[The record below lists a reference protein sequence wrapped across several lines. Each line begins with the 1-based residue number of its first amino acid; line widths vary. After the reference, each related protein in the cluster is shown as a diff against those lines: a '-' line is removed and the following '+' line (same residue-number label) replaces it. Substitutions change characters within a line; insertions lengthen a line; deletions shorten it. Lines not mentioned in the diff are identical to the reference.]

1 MLAVFHQHVLS
12 KHILSSVFGFDRKS
26 TVNSYIVGRVNDA
39 KRSLVVARCEKGIGF
54 LKEPLFHQGC

>member
-12 KHILSSVFGFDRKS
+12 KHILSSVSGFDRKS
-26 TVNSYIVGRVNDA
+26 TVNSYTVGRANDA
-39 KRSLVVARCEKGIGF
+39 KRSLVVARCENGIGF